1 MIPNKPIYG
10 VLTGDVVNSTSIPV
24 FKAERL
30 LKELAGE
37 LTPYVVSFYRG
48 DSFQVF
54 MEDPKKSLR
63 TALICRTLAISM
75 TEPGSVRSD
84 VRVSVGIGKVQLPVR
99 MPDMARGEAFI
110 LSGRGLDK
118 IEGTEQRLSIGSGH
132 EIADIGFEIMANYID
147 SIFNKMTSKQAV
159 VLLDLLKGQQQQDA
173 VLKLKRSKSTISQ
186 LVSAGRWPEVE
197 KLLEQFETLINQLL

>member
-1 MIPNKPIYG
+1 MVLNEPIYG
-10 VLTGDVVNSTSIPV
+10 VLTGDVVNSTSIPA

-54 MEDPKKSLR
+54 IEDPKKSLR
-63 TALICRTLAISM
+63 TALICRALAISM
-75 TEPGSVRSD
+75 TEPGAVRSD
-84 VRVSVGIGKVQLPVR
+84 VRVSVGIGKVQLPVQ
-99 MPDMARGEAFI
+99 MPDIARGEAFM

-118 IEGTEQRLSIGSGH
+118 IEGTEQRISIYSSH
-132 EIADIGFEIMANYID
+132 EIADIGFDIMANYID

-159 VLLDLLKGQQQQDA
+159 VLLDLLKGQNQQDVA
-173 VLKLKRSKSTISQ
+173 LKLDRSKSTISQ

-197 KLLEQFETLINQLL
+197 KLLQQFEKLINQLL

>member
-1 MIPNKPIYG
+1 
-10 VLTGDVVNSTSIPV
+10 
-24 FKAERL
+24 
-30 LKELAGE
+30 
-37 LTPYVVSFYRG
+37 
-48 DSFQVF
+48 
-54 MEDPKKSLR
+54 
-63 TALICRTLAISM
+63 
-75 TEPGSVRSD
+75 
-84 VRVSVGIGKVQLPVR
+84 

>member
-1 MIPNKPIYG
+1 MVPNEPIYG
-10 VLTGDVVNSTSIPV
+10 VLTGDIVNSTSIPA

-37 LTPYVVSFYRG
+37 LTPYVSFYRG

-54 MEDPKKSLR
+54 IEDPKRSLR

-75 TEPGSVRSD
+75 TEPGAVRSD
-84 VRVSVGIGKVQLPVR
+84 VRISIGIGKVQLPVQ
-99 MPDMARGEAFI
+99 MPDIARGEAFI

-118 IEGTEQRLSIGSGH
+118 IEGTEQRLSIGSAH
-132 EIADIGFEIMANYID
+132 AIADIGFEVIANYID

-159 VLLDLLKGQQQQDA
+159 VILDLLKGQHQQDA
-173 VLKLKRSKSTISQ
+173 ALKLKRSKSTISQ

-197 KLLEQFETLINQLL
+197 KLLKQFETLINQLLS